1 MNDER
6 RQSIIEHLE
15 EFRWRIVKSAI
26 ALVITSI
33 VAFIFR
39 DWILDILVQPYRDLG
54 GDGELIALKPT
65 EAFGAAMRLA
75 FFGGLL
81 LASPVLL
88 YQLWG
93 FINPALSKTERRW
106 TIPIVAALVVLF
118 AGGVLFAY
126 WVLPRGLEFFASV
139 LDVEF
144 RLQITE
150 YLKFVTLFLLVFGL
164 SFEFPVFLYA
174 AAAAGIVSSEKLS
187 GGRRWAVTIIVIV
200 AAVVTPTGDPYTL
213 LLLSVPLYLL
223 YEITIW
229 LIRWTLRK

>member
-6 RQSIIEHLE
+6 RQTILQHLE
-15 EFRWRIVKSAI
+15 EFRWRVVKSAL
-26 ALVITSI
+26 ALVVTSV
-33 VAFIFR
+33 VAFVFR
-39 DWILDILVQPYRDLG
+39 DWILDILVQPYRDIG
-54 GDGELIALKPT
+54 GDNELIALKPT
-65 EAFGAAMRLA
+65 EAFGSAMRLA

-88 YQLWG
+88 YQLWA
-93 FINPALSKTERRW
+93 FINPALSKRERKW
-106 TIPIVAALVVLF
+106 TIPIVTALVILF
-118 AGGVLFAY
+118 AGGVVFAY
-126 WVLPRGLEFFASV
+126 SVLPRGLEFFASV

-164 SFEFPVFLYA
+164 SFEFPVFLFA
-174 AAAAGIVSSEKLS
+174 TAAAGLVSSKKLS
-187 GGRRWAVTIIVIV
+187 ENRRWAVTIIVIV

-213 LLLSVPLYLL
+213 LLLSGPLYLL

>member
-6 RQSIIEHLE
+6 RQSILQHLE

-39 DWILDILVQPYRDLG
+39 DWILDILVQPYRDIG
-54 GDGELIALKPT
+54 GDGVLIALKPT

-106 TIPIVAALVVLF
+106 TIPIVGALVVLF

-144 RLQITE
+144 QLQVTE

-174 AAAAGIVSSEKLS
+174 AAAAGIVSSEKLA

-213 LLLSVPLYLL
+213 LLLSVPLYVL

>member
-6 RQSIIEHLE
+6 RQSILQHLE
-15 EFRWRIVKSAI
+15 EFRWRVVKSAI
-26 ALVITSI
+26 ALVVTSVI
-33 VAFIFR
+33 AFFFR
-39 DWILDILVQPYRDLG
+39 EWILDILVQPYRNLG
-54 GDGELIALKPT
+54 GDAELIALKPT
-65 EAFGAAMRLA
+65 EAFSAAMRLA

-81 LASPVLL
+81 LSSPVLL
-88 YQLWG
+88 YQVWA
-93 FINPALSKTERRW
+93 FVSPALDKKERRW

-118 AGGVLFAY
+118 VGGVFFAY
-126 WVLPRGLEFFASV
+126 WVLPRGLEFLSSV

-144 RLQITE
+144 KLQITE

-174 AAAAGIVSSEKLS
+174 AAAAGIVSSAKLAEA
-187 GGRRWAVTIIVIV
+187 RRWAVTIIVIV

-213 LLLSVPLYLL
+213 LLLSGPLYLL

>member
-6 RQSIIEHLE
+6 RQSILQHLE
-15 EFRWRIVKSAI
+15 EFRWRLVKSAI
-26 ALVITSI
+26 ALVVTSVI
-33 VAFIFR
+33 AFFFR
-39 DWILDILVQPYRDLG
+39 DWILDVLVQPYRDLG
-54 GDGELIALKPT
+54 GDAELIALKPT
-65 EAFGAAMRLA
+65 EAFSAAMRLA

-88 YQLWG
+88 YQVWA
-93 FINPALSKTERRW
+93 FVSPALDKKERRW

-118 AGGVLFAY
+118 VGGVFFAY

-174 AAAAGIVSSEKLS
+174 AAAAGIVSSAKLS
-187 GGRRWAVTIIVIV
+187 EARRWAITIIVIV
-200 AAVVTPTGDPYTL
+200 SAVVTPTGDPYTL
-213 LLLSVPLYLL
+213 LLLSGPLYLL

>member
-1 MNDER
+1 
-6 RQSIIEHLE
+6 
-15 EFRWRIVKSAI
+15 
-26 ALVITSI
+26 
-33 VAFIFR
+33 
-39 DWILDILVQPYRDLG
+39 
-54 GDGELIALKPT
+54 
-65 EAFGAAMRLA
+65 
-75 FFGGLL
+75 
-81 LASPVLL
+81 
-88 YQLWG
+88 
-93 FINPALSKTERRW
+93 LSKTERRW
-106 TIPIVAALVVLF
+106 TIPIVGALVVLF
-118 AGGVLFAY
+118 VGGVLFAY

-174 AAAAGIVSSEKLS
+174 AAAAGIISSEKLA

>member
-6 RQSIIEHLE
+6 RQTILEHLD
-15 EFRWRIVKSAI
+15 EFRWRLVKSAI
-26 ALVITSI
+26 ALVITST

-39 DWILDILVQPYRDLG
+39 DWILDLLVQPYRDIG

-65 EAFGAAMRLA
+65 EAFGSAMRLA
-75 FFGGLL
+75 FFGGAII
-81 LASPVLL
+81 ASPILF
-88 YQLWG
+88 YQLWA
-93 FINPALSKTERRW
+93 FINPALSKREKRW
-106 TIPIVAALVVLF
+106 TIPIVFALVILF
-118 AGGVLFAY
+118 MGGVAFAY
-126 WVLPRGLEFFASV
+126 WILPRSLDFLASALE
-139 LDVEF
+139 VEF
-144 RLQITE
+144 QLQVTE
-150 YLKFVTLFLLVFGL
+150 YLKFVTLFMVVFGL

-174 AAAAGIVSSEKLS
+174 TAAAGLVTSDKLA

-200 AAVVTPTGDPYTL
+200 AAIVTPTGDPFTL

>member
-6 RQSIIEHLE
+6 RQSILEHLE
-15 EFRWRIVKSAI
+15 EFRWRVVKSAI
-26 ALVITSI
+26 ALVIASV

-39 DWILDILVQPYRDLG
+39 DWILDILVQPYRDIG
-54 GDGELIALKPT
+54 GDSELIALKPT
-65 EAFGAAMRLA
+65 EAFGSAMRLA

-88 YQLWG
+88 YQLWA
-93 FINPALSKTERRW
+93 FVNPALSKKERRW
-106 TIPIVAALVVLF
+106 TIPIVGALVVLF
-118 AGGVLFAY
+118 VGGVVFAY

-139 LDVEF
+139 LEVEF

-174 AAAAGIVSSEKLS
+174 SAAAGIVSSDKLA

-213 LLLSVPLYLL
+213 LLLSGPLYLM

>member
-6 RQSIIEHLE
+6 RQSILEHLE
-15 EFRWRIVKSAI
+15 EFRWRVVKSAI
-26 ALVITSI
+26 ALVVTSV
-33 VAFIFR
+33 VAFVFR
-39 DWILDILVQPYRDLG
+39 DWILDLLVQPYRDIG
-54 GDGELIALKPT
+54 GDAELIALKPT
-65 EAFGAAMRLA
+65 EAFGSAMRLA

-88 YQLWG
+88 YQVWA
-93 FINPALSKTERRW
+93 FINPALNQKERRW

-118 AGGVLFAY
+118 IGGVTFAY

-150 YLKFVTLFLLVFGL
+150 YLKFVTLFMLVFGL

-174 AAAAGIVSSEKLS
+174 TAAAGIVSSEKLAA
-187 GGRRWAVTIIVIV
+187 GRRWAVTIIVIV

-213 LLLSVPLYLL
+213 LLLSVPLYLM

>member
-1 MNDER
+1 
-6 RQSIIEHLE
+6 
-15 EFRWRIVKSAI
+15 
-26 ALVITSI
+26 
-33 VAFIFR
+33 
-39 DWILDILVQPYRDLG
+39 
-54 GDGELIALKPT
+54 
-65 EAFGAAMRLA
+65 MRLA

-88 YQLWG
+88 YQLWA
-93 FINPALSKTERRW
+93 FINPALSKRERKW

-118 AGGVLFAY
+118 AGGVVFAY
-126 WVLPRGLEFFASV
+126 SVLPRGLEFFASV

-164 SFEFPVFLYA
+164 SFEFPVFLFA
-174 AAAAGIVSSEKLS
+174 TAAAGLVSSKKLADN
-187 GGRRWAVTIIVIV
+187 RRWAVTIIVVV

-213 LLLSVPLYLL
+213 LLLSGPLYLL

>member
-6 RQSIIEHLE
+6 RQTILEHLE
-15 EFRWRIVKSAI
+15 EFRWRVVKSAVV
-26 ALVITSI
+26 LVIASV
-33 VAFIFR
+33 VAFVFR
-39 DWILDILVQPYRDLG
+39 DWILDILVQPYRDIG

-65 EAFGAAMRLA
+65 EAFGSAMRLA
-75 FFGGLL
+75 FFGGLI
-81 LASPVLL
+81 LASPILL
-88 YQLWG
+88 YQVWA
-93 FINPALSKTERRW
+93 FVNPALDKRERRW
-106 TIPIVAALVVLF
+106 TFPIVAALVVLF
-118 AGGVLFAY
+118 IGGVVFAY

-139 LDVEF
+139 LDIEF

-150 YLKFVTLFLLVFGL
+150 YLKFVTMFMLVFGL

-174 AAAAGIVSSEKLS
+174 AAAAGLVSSEKLS
-187 GGRRWAVTIIVIV
+187 GARRWAVTIIVIV

-213 LLLSVPLYLL
+213 LLLSGPLYMM

>member
-6 RQSIIEHLE
+6 RQTILQHLE
-15 EFRWRIVKSAI
+15 EFRWRVVKSAI
-26 ALVITSI
+26 ALVVTSV
-33 VAFIFR
+33 VAFVFR
-39 DWILDILVQPYRDLG
+39 DWILDILVQPYRDIG
-54 GDGELIALKPT
+54 GDSELIALKPT
-65 EAFGAAMRLA
+65 EAFGSAMRLA

-88 YQLWG
+88 YQVWA
-93 FINPALSKTERRW
+93 FINPALSKRERKW

-118 AGGVLFAY
+118 AGGVVFAY
-126 WVLPRGLEFFASV
+126 SVLPRGLEFFASV

-164 SFEFPVFLYA
+164 SFEFPVFLFA
-174 AAAAGIVSSEKLS
+174 TAAAGIVSSKKLAEN
-187 GGRRWAVTIIVIV
+187 RRWAVTIIVIV

-213 LLLSVPLYLL
+213 LLLSGPLYLM